1 MTSAAIHAEHL
12 GKRYTIGHRVRS
24 RTARDA
30 IASAASRVIGS
41 LRFGAMKPVQTED
54 TLWAIDDV
62 SFEVAP
68 GEVVGIIGRNGA
80 GKSTLL
86 KVLSQITEPTTGFV
100 DVTGRIGSLLEV
112 GTGFH
117 EDLSGRE
124 NTYLNGAI
132 LGMNRAEIDRKFDE
146 IVAFA
151 EIDRFIDTP
160 VKHYSSGMY
169 MRLAFAVA
177 AHLETEIL
185 VVDEVLAVGDVHFQ
199 KKCLGKMDDIARHGR
214 TVLFI
219 SHNMEAIQR
228 LCTRGLLMDRGRL
241 VMSGPVGEVVAQYRS
256 VEQSMAEIGR
266 FNTRGRSGT
275 GWARVRDIRLVDGR
289 GQTVQGV
296 PPEDD
301 LVFQVDLQ
309 LAAASSR
316 GASLRGLV
324 IELVVCSDQGQPLLS
339 LMNVDD
345 DGVELPAATTC
356 TVTARLSGPTF
367 IPGRYRL
374 NAFVG
379 IPYLE
384 HVDEIADAF
393 EFEIVAPER
402 PWRPYELHV
411 TRGMVCRKAHWD
423 CVVSDPQTA

>member
-1 MTSAAIHAEHL
+1 MSHAAIHAEHL
-12 GKRYTIGHRVRS
+12 GKRYMIGHRVRS

-30 IASAASRVIGS
+30 MAVAASRLIRS
-41 LRFGAMKPVQTED
+41 LRFGATKPAQTED

-62 SFEVAP
+62 SFDVAP

-132 LGMNRAEIDRKFDE
+132 LGMNKAEIDRKFDE

-199 KKCLGKMDDIARHGR
+199 KKCFGKMDDIARHGR

-241 VMSGPVGEVVAQYRS
+241 LTSGPVGEVVARYRA
-256 VEQSMAEIGR
+256 VEQSMVEVGR
-266 FNTRGRSGT
+266 FNTRSRSGT
-275 GWARVRDIRLVDGR
+275 GWARVRDVRLLGDR
-289 GQTVQGV
+289 GQIVRGV
-296 PPEDD
+296 PPEED
-301 LVFQVDLQ
+301 LVFQVDLE

-345 DGVELPAATTC
+345 DGVELPSATTC
-356 TVTARLSGPTF
+356 AITARLPGPTF
-367 IPGRYRL
+367 VPGRYRL
-374 NAFVG
+374 NVFVG

-384 HVDEIADAF
+384 HVDEIPDAF

-402 PWRPYELHV
+402 PWRPYQLHI
-411 TRGMVCRKAHWD
+411 TRGLVCRKAQWD
-423 CVVSDPQTA
+423 CAASDRQPV